1 MHVSTKYVPPA
12 AAAAALDC
20 LNVRLLLLLLAA
32 AVLLEERDERET
44 FMNSQTA
51 SLDLELK
58 FEVGDGD
65 R

>member
-1 MHVSTKYVPPA
+1 MYILELVITQPTHPRTHSHVRVS
-12 AAAAALDC
+12 
-20 LNVRLLLLLLAA
+20 LLFSYD
-32 AVLLEERDERET
+32 LLEERDERET

>member
-1 MHVSTKYVPPA
+1 MLVRKR
-12 AAAAALDC
+12 DC
-20 LNVRLLLLLLAA
+20 
-32 AVLLEERDERET
+32 EERDERET